1 MAQEINVVAMRKQ
14 ITTKLKALDDAI
26 KAYNTADEKYQANRL
41 AAQKKYEKELET
53 WNAKVAKALLKAAKA
68 ENIRLELRG
77 YNSNFTGVNITLNNV
92 DLSAFGE
99 QPSYNRYDHDSAE
112 VKKLMELR
120 NNIPQ
125 YYDSY
130 HREVYKSAVIF
141 HFKKA
146 LDMLDVLPT
155 GTTTITVK
163 DYNFLTRF

>member
-1 MAQEINVVAMRKQ
+1 MRKQ
-14 ITTKLKALDDAI
+14 ITTKLKALEDAHN
-26 KAYNTADEKYQANRL
+26 AYETASKKYQEHRV
-41 AAQKKYEKELET
+41 AAQKKYEKDLQS
-53 WNAKVAKALLKAAKA
+53 WNSKVAKALLKAAA
-68 ENIRLELRG
+68 ADTIRLELRG
-77 YNSNFTGVNITLNNV
+77 YHNNFSGVNIFLSNV

-99 QPSYNRYDHDSAE
+99 QPSYNHYDHTSSEAM
-112 VKKLMELR
+112 KLTELR

-141 HFKKA
+141 HFKKS
-146 LDMLDVLPT
+146 LDMLDVLPQ

>member
-1 MAQEINVVAMRKQ
+1 MAQEINVAAMRKQ
-14 ITTKLKALDDAI
+14 ITTKLKALEDAH
-26 KAYNTADEKYQANRL
+26 KAYEDADNKYRENRF
-41 AAQKKYEKELET
+41 AAQKKYEKDLEI

-68 ENIRLELRG
+68 QDISLELRG
-77 YNSNFTGVNITLNNV
+77 YRNNFSGVSITLRTV

-99 QPSYNRYDHDSAE
+99 QPTYNHYDGESVEA
-112 VKKLMELR
+112 KKLMELR
-120 NNIPQ
+120 NNIPH

-130 HREVYKSAVIF
+130 HREVYKAAVIF